1 MQKPEVGDIYM
12 IDVESEFTLYNF
24 IEILRIEGDLAFYKT
39 LFYSSNNEFRS
50 PWNFVKYP
58 DAVHR
63 KLSSLEIEL
72 L

>member
-1 MQKPEVGDIYM
+1 MQKPEVGDIYKVLKYK
-12 IDVESEFTLYNF
+12 DFGFENV
-24 IEILRIEGDLAFYKT
+24 IEILRIEGDLAFYRISG
-39 LFYSSNNEFRS
+39 FSNDEFIS

-58 DAVHR
+58 DGVDR

>member
-1 MQKPEVGDIYM
+1 MQKPEVGEIYM
-12 IDVESEFTLYNF
+12 IDVKSGFTSYNI
-24 IEILRIEGDLAFYKT
+24 IEILRIEGDLAFYRT
-39 LFYSSNNEFRS
+39 LFCSSNDEFRS

-58 DAVHR
+58 DGVDR